1 MQEMNYEQ
9 NQHHVTAFLA
19 SAHYRK
25 LSANQQTHAAV
36 IIERFNQFMQQDEH
50 RDDQHWTAKSVKAV
64 MLGEFATD
72 QDVVDRKFQVA
83 VVPVLKAYQQFL
95 QPNNLAV
102 ITRTLDE
109 NRTTMQDALRRAI
122 AAYHLN
128 DLKQQHDELEQL
140 VADYERK
147 NVVTRFKAKLQMEL
161 QFRSEFKRIDV
172 DQEAKMTIVDAFVDA
187 MALRFQQEPQQWSNP
202 GVSVV
207 LTGMLPLDMRLL
219 PEDAAVIVPVIRC
232 LVNYLSATD
241 QITVKHAAQLLA
253 MISDVRPSVDYMASL
268 DNIDR
273 HAATLARMMADKKG
287 DFHDMTS
294 MMDFVTQNQDEVLTY
309 MTWMQPWLDDEQEEF
324 SAEDVIFGIDDD
336 DEDDIE
342 LTADELDQLKQQN
355 QETVLELLHQ
365 FKQSAQYQEL
375 TAGDQKM
382 VQSIVTSVADWM
394 IDAAEEILDDWSPTP
409 MFDVLTYYIPTK
421 TTATVDYFTHVIPVM
436 RQFVTYAIDADAIFL
451 GDQVL
456 EAVNEAADQVVSNS
470 QDKQQWGFAKQLG
483 MQMMEAGI
491 DPSDEQA
498 VQQFITQY
506 NENLQHP
513 ASAAPAGKKQPR
525 KVIPFSQK
533 KRGKKKK
540 KKR

>member
-9 NQHHVTAFLA
+9 NQHHATAFLA
-19 SAHYRK
+19 SAHYHK
-25 LSANQQTHAAV
+25 LSANQQTHAAA

-72 QDVVDRKFQVA
+72 PDVVDRKFQVA
-83 VVPVLKAYQQFL
+83 VVPVLKAYQEFL

-102 ITRTLDE
+102 IIRTLDE
-109 NRTTMQDALRRAI
+109 NRATMQDALRRAI

-128 DLKQQHDELEQL
+128 DLNQQRDELEQL

-147 NVVTRFKAKLQMEL
+147 NVITQFKIKLQMEL
-161 QFRSEFKRIDV
+161 QFRSEFKRIDA

-309 MTWMQPWLDDEQEEF
+309 MTWMQPWLDDEQEEL

-375 TAGDQKM
+375 AAGDQKM

-436 RQFVTYAIDADAIFL
+436 RQFVTYAIDSDAIFL
-451 GDQVL
+451 GNQVL

-470 QDKQQWGFAKQLG
+470 QDKQQWVFAKQLG
-483 MQMMEAGI
+483 MQLMEAGI

-506 NENLQHP
+506 NENLQHS

>member
-1 MQEMNYEQ
+1 
-9 NQHHVTAFLA
+9 
-19 SAHYRK
+19 
-25 LSANQQTHAAV
+25 
-36 IIERFNQFMQQDEH
+36 
-50 RDDQHWTAKSVKAV
+50 
-64 MLGEFATD
+64 
-72 QDVVDRKFQVA
+72 
-83 VVPVLKAYQQFL
+83 
-95 QPNNLAV
+95 
-102 ITRTLDE
+102 
-109 NRTTMQDALRRAI
+109 
-122 AAYHLN
+122 
-128 DLKQQHDELEQL
+128 
-140 VADYERK
+140 
-147 NVVTRFKAKLQMEL
+147 
-161 QFRSEFKRIDV
+161 
-172 DQEAKMTIVDAFVDA
+172 MTIVDAFVDA

-309 MTWMQPWLDDEQEEF
+309 MTWMQPWLDDEQEEL

-365 FKQSAQYQEL
+365 FKQSAQYREL

-456 EAVNEAADQVVSNS
+456 EAVNEAADQIVSNS

-483 MQMMEAGI
+483 MQLMEAGI

-506 NENLQHP
+506 NENLKHP

>member
-382 VQSIVTSVADWM
+382 VQSIVTSVAVWM

>member
-1 MQEMNYEQ
+1 
-9 NQHHVTAFLA
+9 
-19 SAHYRK
+19 
-25 LSANQQTHAAV
+25 
-36 IIERFNQFMQQDEH
+36 
-50 RDDQHWTAKSVKAV
+50 
-64 MLGEFATD
+64 
-72 QDVVDRKFQVA
+72 
-83 VVPVLKAYQQFL
+83 
-95 QPNNLAV
+95 
-102 ITRTLDE
+102 
-109 NRTTMQDALRRAI
+109 
-122 AAYHLN
+122 
-128 DLKQQHDELEQL
+128 
-140 VADYERK
+140 
-147 NVVTRFKAKLQMEL
+147 
-161 QFRSEFKRIDV
+161 
-172 DQEAKMTIVDAFVDA
+172 
-187 MALRFQQEPQQWSNP
+187 
-202 GVSVV
+202 
-207 LTGMLPLDMRLL
+207 MLPLDMRLL

-241 QITVKHAAQLLA
+241 QITVKHAAQLLV

-309 MTWMQPWLDDEQEEF
+309 MTWMQPWLDDEQEEL

-355 QETVLELLHQ
+355 QDTVLELLHQ

-456 EAVNEAADQVVSNS
+456 EAVNEVADQIVSNS
-470 QDKQQWGFAKQLG
+470 QDKQQWGFAKQLE
-483 MQMMEAGI
+483 MQLMEAGI